1 MTAPASVEAIR
12 ARARRRAACDVVLV
26 ALPPA
31 CVLALFAWRFSGAV
45 AALLVAALAA
55 AVAGVVVHRRLRRYD
70 HRWLASRLDGARG
83 DLDDSSGLLFADGE
97 ALGPLQRLQR
107 ARIVQRLEA
116 RPAPELS
123 PPWSRRAIAAAWL
136 SSIAI
141 VLALFLWP
149 RSTVQPVRND
159 GAPARAA
166 AVSAEPHLV
175 AATLHVQPPAYTGIP
190 ATQGDSLDAKAS
202 VGTRLRWTLRYAPQ
216 PPGVALVFHDGRRID
231 LRRDGDAWTADS
243 ALQASALYRIVPEG
257 VAGAASS
264 PLHRLDAV
272 PDQPPRIRVLAPER
286 SLTLLTPG
294 QREWRLAF
302 EATDDHGVSAQA
314 RLQVTRT
321 EGTGENIRFHDHAIT
336 LRGTGDARARRFE
349 ARLSPSSYGLQ
360 RGEDLVA
367 RLEVLDNRAPQPQQ
381 ARSPGVILRWP
392 AEPVVG
398 AEGLEGMAR
407 QVLPAY
413 FRSQRQI
420 IIDAEAL
427 LKEKPRLAQDEFA
440 RRSDSIGVDQ
450 RLLRL
455 RYGQFLGEESEGGRG
470 LPTSDLPT
478 SDAHDDDD
486 DHDHDHAEDAAGAGH
501 AHDHGE
507 PGPPAGPAAGFGQ
520 ADDLLETFG
529 HTHDIPEAA
538 TLLDPET
545 REILRGA
552 LREMWQSELHL
563 RQAAPQQ
570 ALPYANR
577 ALPFAYKALEY
588 IKQVQQAT
596 RIYLARV
603 GPELPPI
610 DETRRMGGDRKGI
623 ASRALGP
630 LAPTPDDVDAAP
642 ARAWRALANDRAP
655 EDGADLDALHTWLRT
670 NEARVP
676 DALDVFAAID
686 EVRGDPACAP
696 CRARLRALLWSA
708 SPQPHAQAPRRAPP
722 DDVGRRYLDALQQGP
737 AR

>member
-1 MTAPASVEAIR
+1 MTVPAGVEAIR
-12 ARARRRAACDVVLV
+12 TRARRRAACDVALV

-31 CVLALFAWRFSGAV
+31 CALVLLAWRFSGAV
-45 AALLVAALAA
+45 AALLVAVLAATVAA
-55 AVAGVVVHRRLRRYD
+55 AVVLLRLRRYD
-70 HRWLASRLDGARG
+70 HRWLASRLDDARG
-83 DLDDSSGLLFADGE
+83 DLDDSSALLFADGE
-97 ALGPLQRLQR
+97 VLGPLQRLQR
-107 ARIVQRLEA
+107 ARIVERLEV

-136 SSIAI
+136 ASIAI

-149 RSTVQPVRND
+149 RSTAQPARSD
-159 GAPARAA
+159 GAPVRAA
-166 AVSAEPHLV
+166 TVSAEPHLV
-175 AATLHVQPPAYTGIP
+175 AATLRVQPPAYTGIA
-190 ATQGDSLDAKAS
+190 ATQGESLDARAPA
-202 VGTRLRWTLRYAPQ
+202 GTRLRWTLRYAPQ
-216 PPGVALVFHDGRRID
+216 PAGVALVFHDGRRID
-231 LRRDGDAWTADS
+231 LRREGDAWSADTV
-243 ALQASALYRIVPEG
+243 LQASALYRVVPEG
-257 VAGAASS
+257 VAGADAS

-286 SLTLLTPG
+286 SLTLLAPG

-321 EGTGENIRFHDHAIT
+321 EGTGENLRFHDHVIT

-381 ARSPGVILRWP
+381 ARSSGVILRWP

-440 RRSDSIGVDQ
+440 RRSDAIGVDQ

-486 DHDHDHAEDAAGAGH
+486 DHDHGHAEDAAGAAH

-507 PGPPAGPAAGFGQ
+507 PGPPAGPASGFGQ

-570 ALPYANR
+570 ALPYAYR
-577 ALPFAYKALEY
+577 ALEL
-588 IKQVQQAT
+588 IKQVQQAE

-603 GPELPPI
+603 GTQLPPI
-610 DETRRMGGDRKGI
+610 DEGRRLTGKREGI
-623 ASRALGP
+623 ASRPLPKLAAVRGDEAL
-630 LAPTPDDVDAAP
+630 AS
-642 ARAWRALANDRAP
+642 AWRVLEADRP
-655 EDGADLDALHTWLRT
+655 GAETAVALDALQAWVDANR
-670 NEARVP
+670 ERVDDP
-676 DALDVFAAID
+676 LWWIERIDAL
-686 EVRGDPACAP
+686 RGDPRCGP
-696 CRARLRALLWSA
+696 CRAALRALVWGSLPRPAGGVS
-708 SPQPHAQAPRRAPP
+708 RRAGEEAE
-722 DDVGRRYLDALQQGP
+722 GRRYLDRLRAAEATP
-737 AR
+737 

>member
-12 ARARRRAACDVVLV
+12 ARAGRRAACDVALV

-31 CVLALFAWRFSGAV
+31 CVLALLAWRFSGAV
-45 AALLVAALAA
+45 AALLAVVLAA
-55 AVAGVVVHRRLRRYD
+55 AVAGVVVHRRLRRHD
-70 HRWLASRLDGARG
+70 HRWLASRLDDARA
-83 DLDDSSGLLFADGE
+83 DLDDSSALLFARE
-97 ALGPLQRLQR
+97 ETLGPLQRLQR
-107 ARIVQRLEA
+107 ARIVERLQA

-136 SSIAI
+136 SSVAI

-149 RSTVQPVRND
+149 RSAVQSAGRD
-159 GAPARAA
+159 DAPSRAA

-175 AATLHVQPPAYTGIP
+175 AATLRVQPPAYTGIA
-190 ATQGDSLDAKAS
+190 ATQGESLDAKAPA
-202 VGTRLRWTLRYAPQ
+202 GTRLRWTLRYAPQ
-216 PPGVALVFHDGRRID
+216 PAGVALVFHDGRRIE
-231 LRRDGDAWTADS
+231 LRREGGAWIADTV
-243 ALQASALYRIVPEG
+243 LQASALYRVVPEG
-257 VAGAASS
+257 VADAASS

-286 SLTLLTPG
+286 SLTLLAPG

-321 EGTGENIRFHDHAIT
+321 EGTGENIRFHDHTIA

-381 ARSPGVILRWP
+381 ARSSGVILRWP

-398 AEGLEGMAR
+398 AEGLEGLAR

-427 LKEKPRLAQDEFA
+427 LKEKPRPAQDEFA
-440 RRSDSIGVDQ
+440 RRSDAIGVDQ

-486 DHDHDHAEDAAGAGH
+486 DHDHDHDHAEDAAEAGH
-501 AHDHGE
+501 AHDHGQ
-507 PGPPAGPAAGFGQ
+507 PGPPAEPAAGFGL

-570 ALPYANR
+570 ALPYAYR
-577 ALPFAYKALEY
+577 ALEL
-588 IKQVQQAT
+588 IKRVQQAE

-603 GPELPPI
+603 GTQLPPI
-610 DETRRMGGDRKGI
+610 DEGRRLTGKREGI
-623 ASRALGP
+623 ASRALP
-630 LAPTPDDVDAAP
+630 KLAAVRSDEALAS
-642 ARAWRALANDRAP
+642 AWRVLEAERP
-655 EDGADLDALHTWLRT
+655 GADTAAVLDALQAWVDANR
-670 NEARVP
+670 ERVDDP
-676 DALDVFAAID
+676 LSWIERIDAL
-686 EVRGDPACAP
+686 RGDPGCGP
-696 CRARLRALLWSA
+696 CREALRALVWGSLPRPAGGVS
-708 SPQPHAQAPRRAPP
+708 RRAGEEAE
-722 DDVGRRYLDALQQGP
+722 GRRYLERLRAGEATP
-737 AR
+737 

>member
-1 MTAPASVEAIR
+1 MTVSASVEAIGM
-12 ARARRRAACDVVLV
+12 RARRRAACDVVLV
-26 ALPPA
+26 ALPLA
-31 CVLALFAWRFSGAV
+31 CVLALLAWRFSGVV
-45 AALLVAALAA
+45 AGLLAA
-55 AVAGVVVHRRLRRYD
+55 MLASVVFGVIVRRRLRRYG
-70 HRWLASRLDGARG
+70 HRWLASRLDDARA
-83 DLDDSSGLLFADGE
+83 DLDDSSGLLFAGDD

-107 ARIVQRLEA
+107 ARVEQRLEA
-116 RPAPELS
+116 RPAPDLS

-136 SSIAI
+136 SSVAI
-141 VLALFLWP
+141 VFIVFLWP
-149 RSTVQPVRND
+149 RANVQPAGGD
-159 GAPARAA
+159 GAPARMSAA
-166 AVSAEPHLV
+166 AAEPRLV
-175 AATLHVQPPAYTGIP
+175 AATLHVQPPAYTGIA
-190 ATQGDSLDAKAS
+190 ATQGESLDAKAP

-216 PPGVALVFHDGRRID
+216 PAAVALVFHDDRRID
-231 LRRDGDAWTADS
+231 LRRDGDGWAADS
-243 ALQASALYRIVPEG
+243 VLQASALYRIVPEG
-257 VAGAASS
+257 AAAAASS
-264 PLHRLDAV
+264 PLHRLDAL

-286 SLTLLTPG
+286 SLTLLAPG

-321 EGTGENIRFHDHAIT
+321 EGAGENIRFHDHTIT

-367 RLEVLDNRAPQPQQ
+367 RLEVLDNRVPQPQQ

-398 AEGLEGMAR
+398 AEGLEGLAR

-427 LKEKPRLAQDEFA
+427 LKEKPRLVQDEFA

-486 DHDHDHAEDAAGAGH
+486 DHDHDHAEDAAEAGH

-507 PGPPAGPAAGFGQ
+507 PGPPAEPAAGFGQ
-520 ADDLLETFG
+520 ADNLLETFG

-545 REILRGA
+545 RETLRGA

-570 ALPYANR
+570 ALPYAYR
-577 ALPFAYKALEY
+577 ALEL
-588 IKQVQQAT
+588 IKQVQQAE

-603 GPELPPI
+603 GTQLPPI
-610 DETRRMGGDRKGI
+610 DESRRLTGKREGI
-623 ASRALGP
+623 ASRPLPKLAAVSGDDALSS
-630 LAPTPDDVDAAP
+630 
-642 ARAWRALANDRAP
+642 AWRVLEADRPGGETA
-655 EDGADLDALHTWLRT
+655 AALDALQAWVDANR
-670 NEARVP
+670 ERVDDP
-676 DALDVFAAID
+676 LSWIERIDAL
-686 EVRGDPACAP
+686 RGDPGCGP
-696 CRARLRALLWSA
+696 CREALRALVWGSLPRPAGGVS
-708 SPQPHAQAPRRAPP
+708 RRAGE
-722 DDVGRRYLDALQQGP
+722 DAEGRRYLERLRAAEAMP
-737 AR
+737 

>member
-1 MTAPASVEAIR
+1 MSAPARVESVR
-12 ARARRRAACDVVLV
+12 ARARRRAACDFALV
-26 ALPPA
+26 ALPLA
-31 CVLALFAWRFSGAV
+31 GSLALLAWRFSGGV
-45 AALLVAALAA
+45 AALLVALSAL
-55 AVAGVVVHRRLRRYD
+55 VTAGVAVHRRLRRYD
-70 HRWLASRLDGARG
+70 ERWLASRLDEARP
-83 DLDDSSGLLFADGE
+83 DLDDSSGLLFAKDA

-107 ARIVQRLEA
+107 ARIVDRLEA
-116 RPAPELS
+116 RPAPDLS

-136 SSIAI
+136 LSAG
-141 VLALFLWP
+141 LAAVVFLWP
-149 RSTVQPVRND
+149 PSATQPAEGDRR
-159 GAPARAA
+159 GPTR
-166 AVSAEPHLV
+166 VSDAAEPRLV
-175 AATLHVQPPAYTGIP
+175 AATLQVQPPAYTGIA
-190 ATQGDSLDAKAS
+190 ATQGESLDARAP

-216 PPGVALVFHDGRRID
+216 PAAVALVFHDGPRID
-231 LRRDGDAWTADS
+231 LRRDGEGWTADS
-243 ALQASALYRIVPEG
+243 VLQASALYRIVPEG
-257 VAGAASS
+257 VAGAATS
-264 PLHRLDAV
+264 PLHRLDAI

-286 SLTLLTPG
+286 SLTLLAPG
-294 QREWRLAF
+294 QRDWRLVF

-321 EGTGENIRFHDHAIT
+321 EGTGENLRFHDHVLT
-336 LRGTGDARARRFE
+336 LRGTGDARTRRFE
-349 ARLSPSSYGLQ
+349 AQLSPSGYGLQ

-486 DHDHDHAEDAAGAGH
+486 DHDHDHAEDAAEAGH

-507 PGPPAGPAAGFGQ
+507 PGPPAEPIAGFGQ
-520 ADDLLETFG
+520 ADNLLETFG

-545 REILRGA
+545 RETLRGA

-570 ALPYANR
+570 ALPYAYR
-577 ALPFAYKALEY
+577 ALEL
-588 IKQVQQAT
+588 IKQVQQAE

-603 GPELPPI
+603 GTQLPPI
-610 DETRRMGGDRKGI
+610 DEGRRLTGKREGI
-623 ASRALGP
+623 ASRPLPKLAAARGDDALSS
-630 LAPTPDDVDAAP
+630 
-642 ARAWRALANDRAP
+642 AWRVLEADRP
-655 EDGADLDALHTWLRT
+655 GADTAVALDALQAWVDANR
-670 NEARVP
+670 ERVEDP
-676 DALDVFAAID
+676 LSWIERIDAL
-686 EVRGDPACAP
+686 RGDPGCGS
-696 CRARLRALLWSA
+696 CREALRALVWGSLPRPAGGVS
-708 SPQPHAQAPRRAPP
+708 RRAGE
-722 DDVGRRYLDALQQGP
+722 DVEGRRYLERLRAAE
-737 AR
+737 ARP

>member
-1 MTAPASVEAIR
+1 MSAPARIEAIL
-12 ARARRRAACDVVLV
+12 ARARRRLACDVVLV
-26 ALPPA
+26 ALP
-31 CVLALFAWRFSGAV
+31 LAAASALLAWRFAGAS
-45 AALLVAALAA
+45 AALPVVALASA
-55 AVAGVVVHRRLRRYD
+55 AAGFAIHRRLRACDRI
-70 HRWLASRLDGARG
+70 WLASRLDGARG
-83 DLDDSSGLLFADGE
+83 DLDDSSGLLFADE
-97 ALGPLQRLQR
+97 ATLGPLQRLQR
-107 ARIVQRLEA
+107 ARIVERLDS
-116 RPAPELS
+116 RPAADLS
-123 PPWSRRAIAAAWL
+123 PPWSRRAIGVAWL
-136 SSIAI
+136 LSAAL
-141 VLALFLWP
+141 VAGLFLWP
-149 RSTVQPVRND
+149 RQGALPAGD
-159 GAPARAA
+159 GAAPARVADA
-166 AVSAEPHLV
+166 TGEPRLVS
-175 AATLHVQPPAYTGIP
+175 ATLHLQPPAYTGIA
-190 ATQGDSLDAKAS
+190 ATQGESLDARAP

-216 PPGVALVFHDGRRID
+216 PAAIALVFHDGRRMV
-231 LRRDGDAWTADS
+231 LRRDGDDWVADS
-243 ALQASALYRIVPEG
+243 VLQASALYRVVPEG

-286 SLTLLTPG
+286 SLTPMAAG

-302 EATDDHGVSAQA
+302 EATDDHGVAPQA
-314 RLQVTRT
+314 RLLVTRT
-321 EGTGENIRFHDHAIT
+321 EGAGENIRFHDHVLT
-336 LRGTGDARARRFE
+336 LRGTGDARTRRFE

-367 RLEVLDNRAPQPQQ
+367 RLEVLDNRTPQSQQ

-392 AEPVVG
+392 AEPVLG

-440 RRSDSIGVDQ
+440 RRSDAIGVDQ

-478 SDAHDDDD
+478 SDDDGDGDGHDDDGHAHD
-486 DHDHDHAEDAAGAGH
+486 AAEAGNAHDHDHGAPPVPVDA
-501 AHDHGE
+501 
-507 PGPPAGPAAGFGQ
+507 PAGFGQ
-520 ADDLLETFG
+520 AGNLLEEFG

-538 TLLDPET
+538 TLLDPGT

-577 ALPFAYKALEY
+577 ALEL
-588 IKQVQQAT
+588 IKQVQQAE

-603 GPELPPI
+603 GTQLPPI
-610 DETRRMGGDRKGI
+610 DETRRLSGKRDGI
-623 ASRALGP
+623 ASRP
-630 LAPTPDDVDAAP
+630 LPKLVAVRGDAALSS
-642 ARAWRALANDRAP
+642 AWRALEADRAG
-655 EDGADLDALHTWLRT
+655 EETAAALDALQAWVDANRD
-670 NEARVP
+670 RVEDP
-676 DALDVFAAID
+676 LSWIERIDAL
-686 EVRGDPACAP
+686 RGDPGCGP
-696 CRARLRALLWSA
+696 CREALRALVWGNLPRPAGGVS
-708 SPQPHAQAPRRAPP
+708 RRAGE
-722 DDVGRRYLDALQQGP
+722 DAEGRRYLERLQAAG
-737 AR
+737 ARP

>member
-1 MTAPASVEAIR
+1 MTASASVEAIR

-31 CVLALFAWRFSGAV
+31 CVLALFAWRFSGAL
-45 AALLVAALAA
+45 AALLVATLAA

-286 SLTLLTPG
+286 SLTLLAPG

-427 LKEKPRLAQDEFA
+427 LKEKRRLAQDEFA

-486 DHDHDHAEDAAGAGH
+486 DHDHDHAEDAAEAGH

-507 PGPPAGPAAGFGQ
+507 PGPPAEPAAGFGQ
-520 ADDLLETFG
+520 ADNLLETFG

-545 REILRGA
+545 RETLRGA

-570 ALPYANR
+570 ALPYAYR
-577 ALPFAYKALEY
+577 ALEL
-588 IKQVQQAT
+588 IKQVQQAE

-603 GPELPPI
+603 GTQLPPI
-610 DETRRMGGDRKGI
+610 DESRRLTGKREGI
-623 ASRALGP
+623 ASRPLPKLAAVRGDDALSS
-630 LAPTPDDVDAAP
+630 
-642 ARAWRALANDRAP
+642 AWRVLEADRPGGETA
-655 EDGADLDALHTWLRT
+655 AALDALQAWVDANR
-670 NEARVP
+670 ERVDDP
-676 DALDVFAAID
+676 LSWIERIDAL
-686 EVRGDPACAP
+686 RGDPGCGP
-696 CRARLRALLWSA
+696 CREALRALVWGSLPRPAGGVS
-708 SPQPHAQAPRRAPP
+708 RRAGE
-722 DDVGRRYLDALQQGP
+722 DAEGRRYLERLRAAEAMP
-737 AR
+737 

>member
-1 MTAPASVEAIR
+1 MSAPARVEAVR

-26 ALPPA
+26 ALPLA
-31 CVLALFAWRFSGAV
+31 ASLALLAWRFSGV
-45 AALLVAALAA
+45 AAALSVAVLASV
-55 AVAGVVVHRRLRRYD
+55 VAGAVVLRRLRRYD
-70 HRWLASRLDGARG
+70 HEWLASRLDEARP
-83 DLDDSSGLLFADGE
+83 DLDDSSSLLFAKDA

-107 ARIVQRLEA
+107 ARIVERLEA
-116 RPAPELS
+116 RPAPDLS
-123 PPWSRRAIAAAWL
+123 PPWSWRAIAAAWL
-136 SSIAI
+136 LSTAFVIA
-141 VLALFLWP
+141 AFLWP
-149 RSTVQPVRND
+149 RPTPQPMDGD
-159 GAPARAA
+159 GAPTRAPGVA
-166 AVSAEPHLV
+166 AQPRLV
-175 AATLHVQPPAYTGIP
+175 AATLRVQPPAYTGI
-190 ATQGDSLDAKAS
+190 AAKQGESLDAKAP

-216 PPGVALVFHDGRRID
+216 PAGVALVFHDDRRIE
-231 LRRDGDAWTADS
+231 LRRDGDEWVADS
-243 ALQASALYRIVPEG
+243 VLQSSALYRVVPEG
-257 VAGAASS
+257 VAAAASS

-286 SLTLLTPG
+286 SLTLMAAG

-321 EGTGENIRFHDHAIT
+321 EGTGENIRFHDHVLT
-336 LRGTGDARARRFE
+336 LRGTGDARTRRFE
-349 ARLSPSSYGLQ
+349 ARLSPSAYGLR

-392 AEPVVG
+392 PEPLVG

-427 LKEKPRLAQDEFA
+427 LEERPRLAQDEFA
-440 RRSDSIGVDQ
+440 RRSDAIGVDQ

-478 SDAHDDDD
+478 SDEHDDD
-486 DHDHDHAEDAAGAGH
+486 DHDHDHGHAHDAAEAGD

-507 PGPPAGPAAGFGQ
+507 PGPPAEPPSGFGQ

-570 ALPYANR
+570 ALPYAYR
-577 ALPFAYKALEY
+577 ALEL
-588 IKQVQQAT
+588 IKQVQQAE

-603 GPELPPI
+603 GTQLPPI
-610 DETRRMGGDRKGI
+610 DEGRRLTGKRDGI
-623 ASRALGP
+623 ASRPLPKLAAVRGDDALP
-630 LAPTPDDVDAAP
+630 S
-642 ARAWRALANDRAP
+642 AWRALEADRAG
-655 EDGADLDALHTWLRT
+655 EETAAALDALQAWVDANR
-670 NEARVP
+670 ERVEDP
-676 DALDVFAAID
+676 LSWIERIDAL
-686 EVRGDPACAP
+686 RGDPACGP
-696 CRARLRALLWSA
+696 CRDALRALVWGSL
-708 SPQPHAQAPRRAPP
+708 PRPAGGVSRRPGEDAE
-722 DDVGRRYLDALQQGP
+722 GRRYLERLRATEATP
-737 AR
+737 